1 MSIKE
6 KELTIDEA
14 MKMAILNC
22 QQGKL
27 DQAETLLRKI
37 LQAVPNK
44 PDAMNNL
51 GIIVMKKGRLQ
62 EALQLFTHSIALNDK
77 DINVWN
83 NLAEVYKVQ
92 GKSGEALRHYKLQGK
107 AEALFALASRFQL
120 SENQDAAE
128 TVLQELLHINPDSKK
143 AHFEYG
149 KALFSQKKYEEAKN
163 HYITAT
169 AGTNN
174 SDIQIYPLCNVKEW
188 CKQSSN
194 HYQLIQKQEEIVV
207 PKIPFDCDVY
217 GLYNEKNFWANELY
231 VAEIRNARIFS
242 RCNFVIAENRAAL
255 YDLAVDPRS
264 SRVSLRADSLV
275 IKYNDQ
281 QKILCDSA
289 GFQTVHAERGIML
302 SGIPSNVYGHWMEE
316 YLPKIQLFEQHPHF
330 KEYPI
335 YIDELPKD
343 FIHALELLTDNQH
356 EIRTIP
362 PNSSIIFDKLLVA
375 PKFGFCPYDYLPNTP
390 IEKQT
395 FGERTTPQAFL
406 YIRNKLLKYGK
417 LKQENKKTGMR
428 IYLSRQNNSLRKL
441 LNEKEIGDFLV
452 KNGFEI
458 LSPEKLSIE
467 ETIGY
472 FNTADI
478 VIGPAGSALTNTI
491 FCKEESKIIILL
503 KEKST
508 FDLHLNG
515 LMAQVSGSELT
526 LISGPGQPGSHW
538 HPLHEN
544 FSIPLEKIKEILLPL
559 I

>member
-1 MSIKE
+1 MSIEE
-6 KELTIDEA
+6 KELSIEEA
-14 MKMAILNC
+14 MKLAIHNY
-22 QQGKL
+22 QHGQL

-37 LQAVPNK
+37 LQVVPNK
-44 PDAMNNL
+44 PDALNNL
-51 GIIVMKKGRLQ
+51 GIIVMKKGRIQ
-62 EALQLFTHSIALNDK
+62 EALKLFVHSISLNDN

-83 NLAEVYKVQ
+83 NLAELYKVQ
-92 GKSGEALRHYKLQGK
+92 GKSGEALRHHKHQGK
-107 AEALFALASRFQL
+107 VETLFRLASKFQ
-120 SENQDAAE
+120 SFENQDAAE
-128 TVLQELLHINPDSKK
+128 MVLQELLQISPDSKK

-149 KALFSQKKYEEAKN
+149 KVLFSKKEYEDAKA
-163 HYITAT
+163 HYLTAT
-169 AGTNN
+169 AKAND
-174 SDIQIYPLCNVKEW
+174 SQIQIYPLCSAKEW
-188 CKQSSN
+188 CRQSSN
-194 HYQLIQKQEEIVV
+194 HYQLVKEQEEIVV
-207 PKIPFDCDVY
+207 PKIPFDCDTP
-217 GLYNEKNFWANELY
+217 GLYDKKTFLANELY

-242 RCNFVIAENRAAL
+242 RCNFVIAEDRAAL

-281 QKILCDSA
+281 QKILCDYT
-289 GFQTVHAERGIML
+289 GFQTTHAKCGIML
-302 SGIPSNVYGHWMEE
+302 SGVPSNVYGHWFEE
-316 YLPKIQLFEQHPHF
+316 YLPKIQMFEQYPNF

-343 FIHALELLTDNQH
+343 FIHALELLTHNQH

-395 FGERTTPQAFL
+395 FGERITPQSL
-406 YIRNKLLKYGK
+406 RYIRNNLLIHGK
-417 LKQENKKTGMR
+417 LKQEGKKAGVR
-428 IYLSRQNNSLRKL
+428 IYLSRQKNSLRKL
-441 LNEKEIGDFLV
+441 LNEKEICDFLV

-458 LSPEKLSIE
+458 LYPEKLCIE

-472 FNTADI
+472 FNTADV
-478 VIGPAGSALTNTI
+478 VIGPAGSALTNMV
-491 FCKEESKIIILL
+491 FCKEGSKIIILL
-503 KEKST
+503 KEGSM

-515 LMAQVSGSELT
+515 LMAQISESELI
-526 LISGPGQPGSHW
+526 LISGPGKPGSHW

-544 FSIPLEKIKEILLPL
+544 FSIPIEKIKEKILPL